1 MTGMV
6 QNNSQTGENHR
17 GIVSRDAHDREREE
31 ITGKPADFV
40 LIDAALW
47 GDEIE
52 VAKGFHSNF
61 RSLFRGEAGEE
72 LDNVAPFL
80 FSVEPQSDFA
90 NWLKYRI
97 GKDPE
102 NRRVLWISSSATL
115 DGLRKHFRRFLRV
128 KKEDGGYIYFRFYD
142 PYVIMTVFPHL
153 TEKQQN
159 DFLSSIE
166 SVHWQYPLSEEIE
179 TIENTATKEEE
190 YKSDSCLP
198 FNGGWIL
205 TKQQLDEIGRE
216 VFVRRVTMKIQKEG
230 SCDMNAKS
238 LFLFAKEKLRQAEQY
253 GINKED
259 AVYEYILL
267 SLRYKIMRTEV
278 LPQDIYLILCEAEKE
293 QLQKIDELKE
303 LLMIKR
309 IQYE

>member
-1 MTGMV
+1 MTEMV

-17 GIVSRDAHDREREE
+17 DNVSRDAHDREREE

-72 LDNVAPFL
+72 LSNVAPLL

-90 NWLKYRI
+90 NWLKYQI

-128 KKEDGGYIYFRFYD
+128 KKEDGGYMFFRLYD
-142 PYVIMTVFPHL
+142 PVVLKYVLPNLNKEQCSELFSAISCLRTSADQMGLQRYYYYSDIEEKMIMYKMTV
-153 TEKQQN
+153 T
-159 DFLSSIE
+159 
-166 SVHWQYPLSEEIE
+166 
-179 TIENTATKEEE
+179 
-190 YKSDSCLP
+190 C
-198 FNGGWIL
+198 
-205 TKQQLDEIGRE
+205 GR
-216 VFVRRVTMKIQKEG
+216 
-230 SCDMNAKS
+230 
-238 LFLFAKEKLRQAEQY
+238 
-253 GINKED
+253 
-259 AVYEYILL
+259 
-267 SLRYKIMRTEV
+267 
-278 LPQDIYLILCEAEKE
+278 
-293 QLQKIDELKE
+293 
-303 LLMIKR
+303 
-309 IQYE
+309 